1 MTISANERNQLIEYR
16 LKQAAESLAIAE
28 ILIGLQNYPTALNRI
43 YYSVFYCLLAVG
55 LKNNFKT
62 SKHAQLIGWFNKNF
76 IATGK
81 IESKYGKIIRKTYEY
96 RLMADYDAYVEFDK
110 ESIEQLLLNSTEL
123 TSRIKELLK

>member
-1 MTISANERNQLIEYR
+1 MTISANQRNQLIEYR

-110 ESIEQLLLNSTEL
+110 ESIEQLLLHSTEL